1 MMNQFQN
8 RVDLN
13 KVGRKEEN
21 ILSYLIGFFCFYSPI
36 LLATG
41 MVFLSFVFQNF
52 KGFILLGFYV
62 AMLILR
68 LFVYKLNGAIVTKND
83 DKICTSVRY
92 FNYGDSTISAFSFA
106 FIIMYISIP
115 MFANGSVNY
124 WIFSGLIVYFLTDIF
139 IRIYKECIFK
149 MSELFLNILAGLAS
163 SALIVTL
170 MYAGG
175 SSKHLFFNEIQ
186 SNKEVCSM
194 PKNQTFKC
202 NVYKNGELI
211 GNL

>member
-8 RVDLN
+8 SVDFN
-13 KVGRKEEN
+13 KGEKKAEN
-21 ILSYLIGFFCFYSPI
+21 ILLYYVGFFCFYSPI

-41 MVFLSFVFQNF
+41 MVSLSFVFQNF
-52 KGFILLGFYV
+52 KGFILLGFFL
-62 AMLILR
+62 AMLFLR
-68 LFVYKLNGAIVTKND
+68 DFIYKLNGATLTKD
-83 DKICTSVRY
+83 DNTICTGVKY
-92 FNYGDSTISAFSFA
+92 FNYGDSTLSAFAFA

-115 MFANGSVNY
+115 MFSNGSVNY

-139 IRIYKECIFK
+139 IKIYKECILN

-163 SALIVTL
+163 SAIIVTL

-186 SNKEVCSM
+186 SNKEICSM